1 MSETPTPK
9 TPEQKEA
16 FSAVCEALGDAL
28 FLFLTDETFTEDEL
42 EVFAIDIA
50 ELAYLCLGVFDPQ
63 IITTE
68 IAEDG
73 KKKFTFSMTIPTT
86 DPFDTFRNYYKEVIG
101 VFPEDLGDDDDEND
115 E

>member
-63 IITTE
+63 IITTDT
-68 IAEDG
+68 AKDG